1 MKRIVAILALQLLSS
16 FSIEAQEPAAREEI
30 KLTISSLK
38 KNVNNLTQGVNRLKQ
53 DKLSIEKSLKDMEN
67 WGNSEQQAKEFYFN
81 QTVQQGK
88 ELLEAE
94 KTIAADKLEI
104 DKINNKYQ
112 HTKHILGYVGGAL
125 LALLYLKI
133 GAGLVRTFAGP
144 YAIFLSFLGPV
155 GFFTIGYTLVRLFF

>member
-1 MKRIVAILALQLLSS
+1 MKKTHGILALQLLLS
-16 FSIEAQEPAAREEI
+16 FSVEAQETNTKEEI
-30 KLTISSLK
+30 KLTISALK
-38 KNVNNLTQGVNRLKQ
+38 KNVDNIAQGVNRLKQ

-81 QTVQQGK
+81 QAVQQGRD
-88 ELLEAE
+88 LLEAQ
-94 KTIAADKLEI
+94 KTIAADKAEI
-104 DKINNKYQ
+104 VKIDSKYQ

-125 LALLYLKI
+125 LALLYFKL

-155 GFFTIGYTLVRLFF
+155 GFFMVGYTLVRLFF